1 MLRQK
6 VSTCC
11 SEEILA
17 NDEACF
23 LATSVSAERDFD
35 RKKQYTDLGKWK
47 KQLKHR
53 SRLRESPIKKAES
66 DRDRD
71 GDNRL
76 EEEEK
81 IKRERE
87 RDWEK
92 EWFHRKERTDRWVR
106 ESIFS
111 NVKPYRQ
118 LLKGFKI
125 RFYVIT
131 RKVVNTSIYATHGQR
146 YTYLIK

>member
-53 SRLRESPIKKAES
+53 SRLRESPIKKAERDR

-81 IKRERE
+81 RKRDWEKEKERERLKERVREKDIKRERE
-87 RDWEK
+87 REREREIERKSGFIERKGPTGEYEK
-92 EWFHRKERTDRWVR
+92 ASFRK
-106 ESIFS
+106 
-111 NVKPYRQ
+111 
-118 LLKGFKI
+118 
-125 RFYVIT
+125 
-131 RKVVNTSIYATHGQR
+131 
-146 YTYLIK
+146 